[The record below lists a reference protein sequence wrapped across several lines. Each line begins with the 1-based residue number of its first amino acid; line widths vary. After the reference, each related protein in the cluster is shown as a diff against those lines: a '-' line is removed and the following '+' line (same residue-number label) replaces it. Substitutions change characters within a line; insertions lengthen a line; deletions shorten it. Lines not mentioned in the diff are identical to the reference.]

1 MPTNMLKFTHAKID
15 ELPIPTARM
24 TYMDPSA
31 PTGFRLRVTETGAKA
46 WYWLHRVDG
55 KWSAPSW
62 PYDADLT
69 PDKAR
74 LRARGELNGGEM
86 IRTMKSGRGGTA

>member
-31 PTGFRLRVTETGAKA
+31 PTGLRLRVTETGAKA

-55 KWSAPSW
+55 KMVCSQAGQLRRP
-62 PYDADLT
+62 DARQG
-69 PDKAR
+69 KATG
-74 LRARGELNGGEM
+74 AGTERG
-86 IRTMKSGRGGTA
+86 RRQSQR